1 MRLRVVAKAFL
12 VYALSMMKTSM
23 PPLPEKGIL
32 NDVLSDLVPPL
43 KLQSK
48 SRILIV
54 ACGVKIHFPW
64 DKACERYEAAYQI
77 LCQTADKLPIEVVC
91 APEPFEDP
99 AELCALLD
107 EEVRKGLAGLVLFH
121 AAYTA
126 GEIGSHLGRW
136 LLDHNLP
143 LLSWAWPE
151 QGTGGPNEANSLTCQ
166 NFLLQM
172 LKQMGVPY
180 AWLYEATSSAAI
192 RPLSTFCRAAHA
204 RKAFRHAKLLHA
216 GGSRVT
222 GFYDGEVD
230 ELEVMKH
237 LGCRFDRVDLETVY
251 QHAQKKFSD
260 TDLLKLKD
268 ALIAHPS
275 CGVVSLP
282 EEQILKTYRFGL
294 GMLDMAA
301 EHGYI
306 GATVKSWPDLFD
318 CYGCAID
325 GAVSMMNDFGFC
337 VAEEG
342 EMNGL
347 LSSLSLHLLSDGKAV
362 PTMMDLSLWKQKQN
376 RLGIWH
382 CGASPTRL
390 LKPGTTFSAMR
401 HSILENGDPDTA
413 VGLMLEFLLANGP
426 VTVMRYMAPDAS
438 KWFAFEGEF
447 EDTAL
452 DYRGTYGLFKAT
464 GEASL
469 SQIMGTIFDAGLDHH
484 WSVGY
489 GHWLDELR
497 MLNHFCGLEEIP
509 LRESLNNYG
518 LSR

>member
-1 MRLRVVAKAFL
+1 MTNKFL
-12 VYALSMMKTSM
+12 
-23 PPLPEKGIL
+23 PPIPKKGVL
-32 NDVLSDLVPPL
+32 NDVVADLVGPL
-43 KLQSK
+43 PKPK
-48 SRILIV
+48 AARIVIV

-64 DKACERYEAAYQI
+64 DKACERYTAAHDV
-77 LCQTADKLPIEVVC
+77 LVDAVDGLPVEVLRAD
-91 APEPFEDP
+91 EPFEDP
-99 AELCALLD
+99 RELCAFLD
-107 EEVRKGLAGLVLFH
+107 TKLQEGIAGVVFFH

-126 GEIGSHLGRW
+126 GEIGSYFGRW
-136 LLDHNLP
+136 ALDHKVP

-151 QGTGGPNEANSLTCQ
+151 EGTGGANEANSLTCQ

-172 LKQMGVPY
+172 WKQMGVPY
-180 AWLYEATSSAAI
+180 AWLHETIGKKAA
-192 RPLSTFCRAAHA
+192 PLLEQFCRAAYTRQSFA
-204 RKAFRHAKLLHA
+204 YAKLLHA

-222 GFYDGEVD
+222 AFYDGEVD
-230 ELEVMKH
+230 ELAVMKN
-237 LGCRFDRVDLETVY
+237 LGCNFDRVDLEAVY
-251 QHAQKKFSD
+251 QHAKNKFAD
-260 TDLLKLKD
+260 ADLIRVKD
-268 ALIAHPS
+268 ALINHPS
-275 CGVVSLP
+275 CNEVNLP
-282 EEQILKTYRFGL
+282 EEQILKTSRFGL
-294 GMLDMAA
+294 GMLDLAR
-301 EHGYI
+301 EHGYL

-325 GAVSMMNDFGFC
+325 GSVSMMNDYGFC

-347 LSSLSLHLLSDGKAV
+347 LSSLSLYLLSNGEAI
-362 PTMMDLSLWKQKQN
+362 PTMMDLSLWKQEQD

-390 LKPGTTFSAMR
+390 LKPGTKFNAAR
-401 HSILENGDPDTA
+401 HSILENGDPETA

-426 VTVMRYMAPDAS
+426 VTVMRYMAPDAT

-447 EDTAL
+447 EDTPL

-469 SQIMGTIFDAGLDHH
+469 CQIMGTIFDGGLDHH

-489 GHWLDELR
+489 GHWLAELR
-497 MLNHFCGLEEIP
+497 MFNHFCGLAEIP
-509 LRESLNNYG
+509 LRECTKNFG

>member
-1 MRLRVVAKAFL
+1 
-12 VYALSMMKTSM
+12 MKNIGLAA
-23 PPLPEKGIL
+23 LPEKGIL
-32 NDVLSDLVPPL
+32 DKVVAELVGPLSKPKPA
-43 KLQSK
+43 
-48 SRILIV
+48 RIAIV
-54 ACGVKIHFPW
+54 ACGTRIHFPW
-64 DKACERYEAAYQI
+64 DKACARYDQAHRVFSKAVG
-77 LCQTADKLPIEVVC
+77 ALPIEVIR
-91 APEPFEDP
+91 APEPYEDP
-99 AELCALLD
+99 EALCDYLDSEL
-107 EEVRKGLAGLVLFH
+107 KSGLAGIVFFH

-126 GEIGSHLGRW
+126 GEIGSCLGRW
-136 LLDHNLP
+136 LIDRHVP

-151 QGTGGPNEANSLTCQ
+151 QGTGGSNEANSLTCQ

-172 LKQMGVPY
+172 WKQMGVPY
-180 AWLYEATSSAAI
+180 AWIHEEIDEAANEVLAQFS
-192 RPLSTFCRAAHA
+192 RAAYA
-204 RKAFRHAKLLHA
+204 RQGFRSAKLLHA

-230 ELEVMKH
+230 ELEVMKN

-251 QHAQKKFSD
+251 QHAKARF
-260 TDLLKLKD
+260 KD
-268 ALIAHPS
+268 AEVLRLKKALESHPACS
-275 CGVVSLP
+275 KVDLP
-282 EEQILKTYRFGL
+282 EEQILKTYRLGL
-294 GMLDMAA
+294 GILDLARK
-301 EHGYI
+301 HGYV

-325 GAVSMMNDFGFC
+325 GAVSMMNDYGFC

-347 LSSLSLHLLSDGKAV
+347 LSSLSLWLLSNGSAI
-362 PTMMDLSLWKQKQN
+362 PTMMDLSLWKQKED

-390 LKPGTTFSAMR
+390 MKPGTQFAATR

-413 VGLMLEFLLANGP
+413 VGLMLEFLLRNGP
-426 VTVMRYMAPDAS
+426 ITVMRYLAPDAA

-447 EDTAL
+447 VDTEL
-452 DYRGTYGLFKAT
+452 DYRGSYGLMKAT

-469 SQIMGTIFDAGLDHH
+469 GQIMGTIFDAGLDHH

-497 MLNHFCGLEEIP
+497 MLNHFCGLSEIS
-509 LRESLNNYG
+509 LRQGVANHG

>member
-1 MRLRVVAKAFL
+1 MLNSTV
-12 VYALSMMKTSM
+12 
-23 PPLPEKGIL
+23 PPLPEKGVL
-32 NDVLSDLVPPL
+32 NDVLASLVPSLPVRR
-43 KLQSK
+43 K
-48 SRILIV
+48 SRLLIV
-54 ACGVKIHFPW
+54 ACGVKVHFPW
-64 DKACERYEAAYQI
+64 NEACARYEAAF
-77 LCQTADKLPIEVVC
+77 QTLSVAVGELPVEVVC

-99 AELCALLD
+99 TALCALLD
-107 EEVRKGLAGLVLFH
+107 RELREELAGIVLFH

-126 GEIGSHLGRW
+126 GEIGLHLGRW
-136 LLDHNLP
+136 LLDHKLP

-151 QGTGGPNEANSLTCQ
+151 PGSGGANEANSLTCQ

-180 AWLYEATSSAAI
+180 AWIHEEISDAAAPVL
-192 RPLSTFCRAAHA
+192 RTFSRAVHA
-204 RKAFRHAKLLHA
+204 KHTFKHAKLLHA

-230 ELEVMKH
+230 ELEVMKN
-237 LGCRFDRVDLETVY
+237 LGCQFDRMDLETVY
-251 QHAQKKFSD
+251 QRAKKKFTDSD
-260 TDLLKLKD
+260 MRRLKD
-268 ALIAHPS
+268 ALLAHPS
-275 CGVVSLP
+275 CGEVNLP
-282 EEQILKTYRFGL
+282 EAQILQTYRFGL
-294 GMLDMAA
+294 GMLDLAA
-301 EHGYI
+301 ENGYI

-325 GAVSMMNDFGFC
+325 GAVSMMNDVGFC

-347 LSSLSLHLLSDGKAV
+347 LSSLSLFLLSDGKAV
-362 PTMMDLSLWKQKQN
+362 PTMMDLSLWKQKQD

-390 LKPGTTFSAMR
+390 LKSGTEFNATR

-413 VGLMLEFLLANGP
+413 VGLMLEFLLENGP
-426 VTVMRYMAPDAS
+426 VTVMRYMAPDAA

-489 GHWLDELR
+489 GHWLNELR
-497 MLNHFCGLEEIP
+497 MLNHFCGLTEIP
-509 LRESLNNYG
+509 LRNSNNNFG